1 MVPGIVSVNVGGSRL
16 FGQWR
21 GRQVK
26 SAIHKEPAVGPV
38 LAEGVNLA
46 GDDQADRRIH
56 GGPDKAVYAY
66 AAEDY
71 EWWSDQLGRSL
82 APGTFGENF
91 TTAGV
96 DVTNSAIGD
105 RWHVGEA
112 VFQVT
117 QPRDPCFKLAIRMGD
132 SAFGKQFN
140 AARRPG
146 AYLRIIEPGHVAAG
160 DPIAVV
166 AAATPAL
173 RIADL
178 FVDELTPELLQR
190 IVADERV
197 ADSWRHGAARTLAR
211 LGLD

>member
-1 MVPGIVSVNVGGSRL
+1 MAPGIVSVNIGGSRL

-21 GRQVK
+21 GRPVRT
-26 SAIHKEPAVGPV
+26 AILKDPVEGPV

-71 EWWSDQLGRSL
+71 DWWSGQLGRRL
-82 APGTFGENF
+82 TPGTFGENL
-91 TTAGV
+91 TTAGL

-105 RWHVGEA
+105 RWRIGDA
-112 VFQVT
+112 LFQVT

-132 SAFGKQFN
+132 STFGKQFN

-146 AYLRIIEPGHVAAG
+146 AYLRIIEPGYVAAG
-160 DPIAVV
+160 DPITVI
-166 AAATPAL
+166 AAAAPAL

-178 FVDELTPELLQR
+178 FVDELTPDLLHR

-197 ADSWRHGAARTLAR
+197 APSWRHGAARMLAR
-211 LGLD
+211 LGLA

>member
-1 MVPGIVSVNVGGSRL
+1 MTPGIVSVNVGRTRL
-16 FGQWR
+16 EEWR
-21 GRQVK
+21 GRLVK
-26 SAIHKEPAVGPV
+26 TAIDKQPVDGPV

-56 GGPDKAVYAY
+56 GGADKAVYAY
-66 AAEDY
+66 AVEDY
-71 EWWSDQLGRSL
+71 AWWAEQVERTLP
-82 APGTFGENF
+82 PGTFGENL
-91 TTAGV
+91 TTVGL

-117 QPRDPCFKLAIRMGD
+117 QPRDPCFKLAMRMGGG
-132 SAFGKQFN
+132 AFGKQFN

-160 DPIAVV
+160 DPITVV

-178 FVDELTPELLQR
+178 FVDELTPELLHR

-197 ADSWRHGAARTLAR
+197 ADGWRRGAARSLQR
-211 LGLD
+211 LGLA